1 MAEVDKTL
9 ERMESQL
16 EILKTINNT
25 LEKCI
30 TSLKKQCWRNK
41 QYSRRECIETVDIP
55 DSTNETKV
63 YELIEKGIGININQ
77 GCLESCQIIP
87 SDKKTKIIVKFL
99 RRKDLESVV
108 RNKNNN

>member
-41 QYSRRECIETVDIP
+41 QHSWRKCVETVDIP

-63 YELIEKGIGININQ
+63 CELIEKDIGININQ

-87 SDKKTKIIVKFL
+87 SDKK
-99 RRKDLESVV
+99 
-108 RNKNNN
+108 NQNNS